1 MILTAAIFVPLL
13 GALAIAAAPIASER
27 VTRLLGALV
36 AAVPLAL
43 LALAWAGFDPAGE
56 RFQHVT
62 DVAWIPAIGAGYRV
76 GVDGISL
83 TVATLSA
90 LLFVASVAYPTDL
103 RGMARKYVAWM
114 LFLESVSLGFFL
126 ALDLL
131 LFYVFFDLS
140 LVGMYFLIGI
150 WGHEDRERAAL
161 KFILFTLAGSLVML
175 LGILSLALAMD
186 PVSFD
191 MRALIEAQPVAG
203 TGLRAGLTLLALL
216 FGLAVKTPLVPVHT
230 WLPAAHV
237 EAPAPASA
245 ILAGVLLK
253 MGTYGM
259 IRVAWEMLRETFA
272 EWAWL
277 LGVVAVVSI
286 VYGAFVALGQQHIK
300 RRIAYTS
307 ITHMG
312 YTVLGIA
319 MAASVAVGQEEARRL
334 ALVGATLE
342 MIAHGLIT
350 GSLFLLAGSIYRRGE
365 SFSMNAYG
373 GLARSAPWLT
383 VSFGVREAVWR
394 ASWPRCRSSPGPSRW
409 SRGSPA
415 PPSSGCSSP
424 PPSSCSSCTRSSSAS
439 AGRDRRAW
447 ATWGRSRW
455 SPWWCCSASRWPSAW
470 RPPSWSSPSTPPRA
484 PSSERVDADRARGT
498 AIGAGGPGPFMT
510 SRCRSPLSTNS
521 SPRGTSSSSPSSSPS
536 TAPGRSTASPPGPP
550 ASWPGRRRWSC

>member
-27 VTRLLGALV
+27 VARLLGALV
-36 AAVPLAL
+36 AAVPLVL

-191 MRALIEAQPVAG
+191 MRALVDAQPVAG

-277 LGVVAVVSI
+277 LGIIAVVSI

-319 MAASVAVGQEEARRL
+319 MAASVVAGQEEARRL

-383 VSFGVREAVWR
+383 VSFGVAAFASLGLPGLAGFVAEVQIFSGAVAVEPWLAGTALLGVLITAALFLQLLHAVFFGKRGKRSPRVDDLGAVEAVTMVVLL
-394 ASWPRCRSSPGPSRW
+394 GL
-409 SRGSPA
+409 
-415 PPSSGCSSP
+415 
-424 PPSSCSSCTRSSSAS
+424 T
-439 AGRDRRAW
+439 
-447 ATWGRSRW
+447 
-455 SPWWCCSASRWPSAW
+455 
-470 RPPSWSSPSTPPRA
+470 
-484 PSSERVDADRARGT
+484 V
-498 AIGAGGPGPFMT
+498 AIGVAPAFVVEPIDAAARAILGAG
-510 SRCRSPLSTNS
+510 
-521 SPRGTSSSSPSSSPS
+521 
-536 TAPGRSTASPPGPP
+536 
-550 ASWPGRRRWSC
+550 